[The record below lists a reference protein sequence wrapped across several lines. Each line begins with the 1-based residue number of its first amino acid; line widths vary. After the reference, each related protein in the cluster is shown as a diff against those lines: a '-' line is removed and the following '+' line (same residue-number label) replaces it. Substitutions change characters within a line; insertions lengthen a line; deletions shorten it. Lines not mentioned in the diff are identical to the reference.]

1 MNFKKEFLENII
13 NVTSNAAIACYEHLG
28 KKDKIL
34 VDKAATD
41 IMRKNLNDLDIDGKI
56 VIGEGELD
64 EAPMLYIGEKLGTGK
79 GYAVDIAV
87 DPLEGTN
94 FAANNLPGALSVISI
109 SEKGNLFNAPETYM
123 DKLAVG
129 KNVPYDATDL
139 DFPVEKNLKN
149 IADAKNKNLDK
160 ITVCLLNRPR
170 HKEIIDKLNEL
181 KVNLKL
187 ISDGDVTGALLVT
200 DDKYDVDI
208 FLGIGGGPE
217 GVLAASAL
225 DAFNCKFQGRF
236 LFKTDIDKKRAKD
249 MGINDLDKK
258 YELNEIIKGNSI
270 FCATGITK
278 NELVNG
284 VKLID
289 GKFIT
294 ETLVT
299 QKNSLPYIA
308 KKEVA
313 ITWLITVITIK
324 DFFLVPS
331 SIG

>member
-1 MNFKKEFLENII
+1 MNFNKEFLDKII
-13 NVTSNAAIACYEHLG
+13 NITSNAAIACYQHLG

-79 GYAVDIAV
+79 GSAVDIAV

-139 DFPVEKNLKN
+139 DFPVEKNIKN
-149 IADAKNKNLDK
+149 IADAKNKDLNK
-160 ITVCLLNRPR
+160 VTVCILDRPR
-170 HKEIIDKLNEL
+170 HKEIIDKIKKL

-236 LFKTDIDKKRAKD
+236 LFKSDNDKKRAKD
-249 MGINDLDKK
+249 MGINDLYKK
-258 YELNEIIKGNSI
+258 YELNEIIKGDSI

-284 VKLID
+284 VKLFD
-289 GKFIT
+289 DKFIT
-294 ETLVT
+294 ETLVAH
-299 QKNSLPYIA
+299 KKSIPYTV
-308 KKEVA
+308 KKEA
-313 ITWLITVITIK
+313 PIT
-324 DFFLVPS
+324 
-331 SIG
+331 